1 MHGVIEVSG
10 LDERTWTDARVDL
23 WPAAR
28 SGLQVIP
35 DSSAQGPRFVTGP
48 GRALTVESLPNPPAE
63 WWVVLTAVD
72 GTGTRRT
79 LDVTVLASPPNLELE
94 SIFGWIVGSR

>member
-1 MHGVIEVSG
+1 
-10 LDERTWTDARVDL
+10 
-23 WPAAR
+23 
-28 SGLQVIP
+28 
-35 DSSAQGPRFVTGP
+35 
-48 GRALTVESLPNPPAE
+48 
-63 WWVVLTAVD
+63 VLTAVD